1 MVLLYWLTSLHT
13 GPFMKRQFGATVQEG
28 AGRIANRV
36 SRAFLSLPPEPCAAD
51 PVFVPEQ
58 KETGGRDVF
67 S

>member
-1 MVLLYWLTSLHT
+1 M
-13 GPFMKRQFGATVQEG
+13 QEG
-28 AGRIANRV
+28 AGGIVSRV

-51 PVFVPEQ
+51 PVFVPGQ